1 MKYKNLSQT
10 YAFLFLVSSLLELF
24 LRLLFHLCYQL
35 VSSSLVPL
43 LCILYIYI
51 QSMLVFRSSL
61 EEEVVCELIFEFHT
75 CKIT

>member
-35 VSSSLVPL
+35 VFSSLVPL

-51 QSMLVFRSSL
+51 TKHVSFIIRSRL
-61 EEEVVCELIFEFHT
+61 EVEVVCELIFEFHT
-75 CKIT
+75 CK

>member
-43 LCILYIYI
+43 LCILYIYTKHVSFI
-51 QSMLVFRSSL
+51 IRSRL

-75 CKIT
+75 RK